1 MKEGWPESVLWGEIP
16 YRTIGIFVRAIFF
29 KWGMKTNEMLGEQC
43 EDLLLFFIYLMP
55 VFYQINVSIE
65 QE

>member
-1 MKEGWPESVLWGEIP
+1 MHERIVARECSLPDHQYFCTSD
-16 YRTIGIFVRAIFF
+16 FF
-29 KWGMKTNEMLGEQC
+29 KWGMKTNEKLGEQC
-43 EDLLLFFIYLMP
+43 EVLLGFFIYLMP

>member
-1 MKEGWPESVLWGEIP
+1 MFCGGKFPTGPSVFLYE
-16 YRTIGIFVRAIFF
+16 RFFF
-29 KWGMKTNEMLGEQC
+29 KWGMKTNEKLGEQC
-43 EDLLLFFIYLMP
+43 EVLLGFFIYLMP

>member
-29 KWGMKTNEMLGEQC
+29 KWGMKTNEKLGEQC
-43 EDLLLFFIYLMP
+43 GSFVRIFHLMP